1 MRGINYPAS
10 ALVASLRNW
19 FSLSRFSISPSL
31 IRVPCLAAVPQHRH
45 GNVLP
50 SPSHRG
56 YSSTC
61 RMNPRWSEFVLID
74 LPSQPAAAAAAAR
87 ARSLVPPRSLLAR
100 ASPSLVSR
108 APNRTIRQPHRGVL
122 QVFALPA
129 GIHRVRPPPPWS
141 GFPKGAPRR
150 DEMRQERGREREA
163 EREQEREGEGR
174 ERKGKEREGE
184 RYRTALSRCGIR
196 YGTGRV
202 IRQPGPLV
210 RLRAA
215 KLTRSSVY
223 TLIATPRLRNPLRRH
238 RVTGHRADPALRCGL
253 FVSAEFSPRRQ
264 SSRKRSRSPSDT
276 SRPQ

>member
-1 MRGINYPAS
+1 MGTCCLPLPPGIFFYVPNES
-10 ALVASLRNW
+10 ALIRICFN
-19 FSLSRFSISPSL
+19 RFTESA
-31 IRVPCLAAVPQHRH
+31 RC
-45 GNVLP
+45 
-50 SPSHRG
+50 
-56 YSSTC
+56 C
-61 RMNPRWSEFVLID
+61 RRAL
-74 LPSQPAAAAAAAR
+74 
-87 ARSLVPPRSLLAR
+87 ARSLVLSPRPNLAEPRFTSAEPNYSPTAPRSTR
-100 ASPSLVSR
+100 SIRITSGDSPSSAAASVIGVS
-108 APNRTIRQPHRGVL
+108 
-122 QVFALPA
+122 
-129 GIHRVRPPPPWS
+129 
-141 GFPKGAPRR
+141 KGSTQTRR
-150 DEMRQERGREREA
+150 DETRARKRKREERRKRARERENGS
-163 EREQEREGEGR
+163 RGVGE
-174 ERKGKEREGE
+174 KGREGE
-184 RYRTALSRCGIR
+184 RYRTVLSRCGIR